1 MNRFIAIDAIVIAPN
16 RQRQE
21 FDIEKHQ
28 ELVDSIRKHGI
39 LHPPV
44 LRLAGDSYQLV
55 AGECRLRAMRD
66 IIDLGDSVRY
76 GSEDCAPGAV
86 PFTFLGDLDELDA
99 EEAELDENIK
109 RSDLTWQEKA
119 RATSRLELLRSKQA
133 ARKGAPEPTLAT
145 IAKETRGS
153 DTVGTQTAVRAE
165 ILVAKHLDRPEV
177 AGAKSAKEALKI
189 LKTIERKE
197 KNVELAKTVGKTLAS
212 SRHQVINGDAL
223 GWLRDQP
230 AGVYDV
236 ILTDPPYGMG
246 ADGFGDSGG
255 AAVADA
261 HSYEDDY
268 ETFMR
273 CLTALAFEGYRIT
286 KDEAHIYI
294 FCDIDKFDTVRSELR
309 NAGWTAFRTPL
320 IWFKPNGQRAPWPD
334 QGPQRKYE
342 CIAYATKGKRK
353 VNQLK
358 GDVLVY
364 PTETNLGHGA
374 QKPVDLYADLLARSA
389 NAGDKVLD
397 PFGGT
402 GPIIPAANT
411 LSLYATSVELD
422 PAHHGIAIKRLQ
434 DLSE

>member
-1 MNRFIAIDAIVIAPN
+1 MKRFISIDSISIAPN

-28 ELVDSIRKHGI
+28 DLVDSIRRLGV
-39 LHPPV
+39 LHPPI
-44 LRLAGDSYQLV
+44 LRIVGDSYVLV
-55 AGECRLRAMRD
+55 AGECRIRAMRD
-66 IIDLGDSVRY
+66 IIDLGDTITFE
-76 GSEDCAPGAV
+76 GQNCALGAI
-86 PFTFLGDLDELDA
+86 PFTFLGDLNELDA

-109 RSDLTWQEKA
+109 RADLTWQELA
-119 RATSRLELLRSKQA
+119 RATARLDALRGKQHVQ
-133 ARKGAPEPTLAT
+133 RGAPAPTLAS
-145 IAKETRGS
+145 IAKETKGS
-153 DTVGTQTAVRAE
+153 DTVNHQTTVRAE
-165 ILVAKHLDRPEV
+165 LLIAKHLDKPAV

-197 KNVELAKTVGKTLAS
+197 KNVELAKTVGKSLQS
-212 SRHQVINGDAL
+212 NRHSVINADAID
-223 GWLRDQP
+223 WMANQP
-230 AGVYDV
+230 VGVYDV

-246 ADGFGDSGG
+246 ADRFGDSGG
-255 AAVADA
+255 AAIANA
-261 HSYEDDY
+261 HTYVDDY
-268 ETFMR
+268 ATFLK
-273 CLTALAFEGYRIT
+273 CLRALAVDGYRIT

-294 FCDIDKFDTVRSELR
+294 FCDIDNFAEIKDQLAE
-309 NAGWTAFRTPL
+309 AGWSPFRTPL
-320 IWFKPNGQRAPWPD
+320 IWCKPNGQRAPWPD

-353 VNQLK
+353 VNSLK

-374 QKPVDLYADLLARSA
+374 QKPVDLYADLLGRSA

-402 GPIIPAANT
+402 GPIIPAGNS
-411 LSLYATSVELD
+411 LSLYCTSVELD

-434 DLSE
+434 DLGE

>member
-1 MNRFIAIDAIVIAPN
+1 MKRFIDINSIIIPTN

-28 ELVDSIRKHGI
+28 DLVDSIRKHGI

-44 LRLAGDSYQLV
+44 LRLVGESYVLV
-55 AGECRLRAMRD
+55 AGECRIRAMRD
-66 IIDLGDSVRY
+66 IIELGDPIPFEGTVCVS
-76 GSEDCAPGAV
+76 GMV
-86 PFTFLGDLDELDA
+86 PYTFLGDLDELDA

-109 RSDLTWQEKA
+109 RSDLTWQERAK
-119 RATSRLELLRSKQA
+119 ATSRLEILRAKQSA
-133 ARKGAPEPTLAT
+133 KSGTPAPTLAS
-145 IAKETRGS
+145 IAKETKGS
-153 DTVGTQTAVRAE
+153 DSVGIQTGVRAE
-165 ILVAKHLDRPEV
+165 ILVAKHLDKPEV

-189 LKTIERKE
+189 LKNIERKE
-197 KNVELAKTVGKTLAS
+197 KNVELAVSVGKTLKS
-212 SRHQVINGDAL
+212 SRHSVVNADAID
-223 GWLRDQP
+223 WMAKCE
-230 AGVYDV
+230 AGVFDV

-255 AAVADA
+255 AAQADA
-261 HSYEDDY
+261 HSYVDDY

-273 CLTALAFEGYRIT
+273 CLTAVTIDGYRIT

-294 FCDIDKFDTVRSELR
+294 FCDIDKFSQVRASLEE
-309 NAGWTAFRTPL
+309 AGWNAFRTPL
-320 IWFKPNGQRAPWPD
+320 IWYKPNGQRAPWPD

-364 PTETNLGHGA
+364 PTEANLGHGA
-374 QKPVDLYADLLARSA
+374 QKPVDLYTDLLSRSA
-389 NAGDKVLD
+389 NAGDKVID

-402 GPIIPAANT
+402 GPIIPAANA
-411 LSLYATSVELD
+411 LSLYATSIELD

-434 DLSE
+434 DLGE

>member
-1 MNRFIAIDAIVIAPN
+1 MKRFVDINSITISPN

-28 ELVDSIRKHGI
+28 DLVDSIRRIGV
-39 LHPPV
+39 LHPPI
-44 LRLAGDSYQLV
+44 LRLAGDSYVLV

-66 IIDLGDSVRY
+66 IIELGDVIRFE
-76 GSEDCAPGAV
+76 GEDCPPGLV
-86 PFTFLGDLDELDA
+86 PFTFLGDLNELDS

-109 RSDLTWQEKA
+109 RTDLTWQELA
-119 RATSRLELLRSKQA
+119 RATARLDALRSKQSVI
-133 ARKGAPEPTLAT
+133 KGTSVPTLAS
-145 IAKETRGS
+145 IAKEAKGT
-153 DTVGTQTAVRAE
+153 DTINTQTTVRAE
-165 ILVAKHLDRPEV
+165 LLVAKHLDKPEV

-197 KNVELAKTVGKTLAS
+197 KNVELAKTVGKTLQS
-212 SRHQVINGDAL
+212 NRHMVLNCDSIKWMAECE
-223 GWLRDQP
+223 

-246 ADGFGDSGG
+246 ADNFGDSGG
-255 AAVADA
+255 AVQANA
-261 HSYEDDY
+261 HSYVDDY

-273 CLTALAFEGYRIT
+273 CLTALAIDGYRIT

-294 FCDIDKFDTVRSELR
+294 FCDIDKFSQVKASLTE
-309 NAGWTAFRTPL
+309 AGWNVFRTPL
-320 IWFKPNGQRAPWPD
+320 IWFKSNGQRAPWPD

-364 PTETNLGHGA
+364 PTEANLGHGA
-374 QKPVDLYADLLARSA
+374 QKPVDLYADLLSRSA

-402 GPIIPAANT
+402 GPIIPAGNS
-411 LSLYATSVELD
+411 LSLYCTSIELD

-434 DLSE
+434 DLGE

>member
-1 MNRFIAIDAIVIAPN
+1 MKRFIDINSIVISPN

-28 ELVDSIRKHGI
+28 DLVDSIRKHGI
-39 LHPPV
+39 LHPPI
-44 LRLAGDSYQLV
+44 LRLVGSAYVLV
-55 AGECRLRAMRD
+55 AGECRIRAMRD
-66 IIDLGDSVRY
+66 IIDLGD
-76 GSEDCAPGAV
+76 AV
-86 PFTFLGDLDELDA
+86 PFEGSVCLSGMVPYTFLGDLDELDA

-109 RSDLTWQEKA
+109 RSDLTWQERAK
-119 RATSRLELLRSKQA
+119 ATSKLEILRAKQSA
-133 ARKGAPEPTLAT
+133 KSGTPPPTLAS
-145 IAKETRGS
+145 IAKETKGS
-153 DTVGTQTAVRAE
+153 DSVGIQTGVRAE
-165 ILVAKHLDRPEV
+165 ILVAKHLDKPEV

-189 LKTIERKE
+189 LKGIERKE
-197 KNVELAKTVGKTLAS
+197 KNVELAKSVGKTLQS
-212 SRHQVINGDAL
+212 SRHSVVNADAID
-223 GWLRDQP
+223 WMAQCE
-230 AGVYDV
+230 AGVFDV

-246 ADGFGDSGG
+246 ADTFGDSGG
-255 AAVADA
+255 AVQADA
-261 HSYEDDY
+261 HSYVDDY

-273 CLTALAFEGYRIT
+273 CLTAVTIDGYRIT

-294 FCDIDKFDTVRSELR
+294 FCDIDKFSQVRASLVE
-309 NAGWTAFRTPL
+309 AGWNAFRTPL
-320 IWFKPNGQRAPWPD
+320 IWYKPNGQRAPWPD

-374 QKPVDLYADLLARSA
+374 QKPVDLYADLLGRSA

-402 GPIIPAANT
+402 GPIIPAANA
-411 LSLYATSVELD
+411 LSLYGTSIELD

-434 DLSE
+434 DLGE